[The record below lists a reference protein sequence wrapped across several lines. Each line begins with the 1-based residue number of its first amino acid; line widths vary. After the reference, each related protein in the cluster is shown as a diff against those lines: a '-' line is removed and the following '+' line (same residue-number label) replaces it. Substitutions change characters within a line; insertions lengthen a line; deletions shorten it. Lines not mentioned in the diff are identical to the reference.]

1 MSGASTRIDRL
12 DNSPCSHG
20 VVADDPE
27 LATNEE
33 WRASMLSARKDKGWT
48 QEELGRKVGTSQNI
62 ISLIESGGV
71 EGSQFVLPI
80 CKALRISPPMFFEE
94 EWQKNWYRLG
104 RLLREQD
111 LGDAEA
117 AQKMVEALLRRG
129 SAHSTNSP
137 DDKTPTRE
145 LPEKRK

>member
-1 MSGASTRIDRL
+1 
-12 DNSPCSHG
+12 
-20 VVADDPE
+20 
-27 LATNEE
+27 
-33 WRASMLSARKDKGWT
+33 MLSARKDKGWT

-71 EGSQFVLPI
+71 EASQFVLPI
-80 CKALRISPPMFFEE
+80 CKVLKISPPMFFEE

-129 SAHSTNSP
+129 SAHSTKST
-137 DDKTPTRE
+137 DEKRPTRE
-145 LPEKRK
+145 LPDKRK